1 MGTKKFLSANGKL
14 LKDTEAVAFA
24 KRWSETTTGCDIS
37 LDTIIIVCKRLLMNS
52 GIGADRV
59 LADNLSKFMTN
70 PIPRSDI
77 AKQTVDLNSI
87 FKRLEMALGKFYEAR
102 QSMDSQN
109 DGAIA
114 EAVRKRAETSAR
126 IKSLEIKNE
135 SITALLGHLE
145 AAPPMGLK
153 DLLDFYKKSV
163 FDEFPFPE
171 LEKRIKDIY
180 GLELRLEKETK
191 NLNDKGALIIPGRN
205 VELVVSLRCT

>member
-1 MGTKKFLSANGKL
+1 
-14 LKDTEAVAFA
+14 
-24 KRWSETTTGCDIS
+24 
-37 LDTIIIVCKRLLMNS
+37 MNS

-191 NLNDKGALIIPGRN
+191 NLNDKGALIIPWEKRG
-205 VELVVSLRCT
+205 VGG